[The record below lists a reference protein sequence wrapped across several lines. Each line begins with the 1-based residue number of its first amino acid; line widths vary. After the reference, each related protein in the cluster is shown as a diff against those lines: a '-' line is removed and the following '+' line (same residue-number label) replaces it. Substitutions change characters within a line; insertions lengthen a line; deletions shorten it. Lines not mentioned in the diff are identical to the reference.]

1 MSHGLQGKAH
11 APGRTEPL
19 TFGQPLLP
27 SPARA
32 LESHSLMSSRKF
44 GLNLVVVLVIAALF
58 TGFWALINRP
68 VSAPAWPEQISGFSY
83 SPFRLNES
91 PQRGQYPSEQELR
104 EDLTQLSALT
114 DSIRLYTVEGSQAQI
129 PRLAEEL
136 GLRVTLGI
144 WISPDLERNE
154 REIAR
159 AIALANTSRSVIRVV
174 VGNEALFREEVTPEG
189 LIAYLDRVRAAVKV
203 PVTTSEQWHIWKAH
217 PELAGHVDLIAAH
230 ILPYWE
236 FVPMSDAV
244 QFVLDRARELK
255 QQFPR
260 KPLLLSEVGWPSNGR
275 MRGGADATQA
285 DQAIYLRTLV
295 NTLNRHGYNYFVIE
309 AYDQPWKASDEGS
322 VGAYWGVFNAARQ
335 QKFNFEGPVVAIP
348 QWRALAVASVVLA
361 LLALALLL
369 IDGSTLR
376 QRGRTFLTVIAFLCG
391 SVLVWIAYDYS
402 QQYSTWFSLTV
413 GVLLGLGALGV
424 FIVLLTEAHELAEAV
439 WIHKRR
445 REFLPVHTDNA
456 YRPKVSV
463 HVPCY
468 NEPPEMVK
476 QTLDAL
482 AALDYPDFEVLVID
496 NNTQDPAVWEPLKA
510 HCERLGE
517 RFRFFHVSPLAGFK
531 GGALNYLLP
540 HTAADAEVVAVIDS
554 DYCVDRHWLKHM
566 VPHFADPTIAVV
578 QSPQD
583 YRDAHESLFKTL
595 CYSEYKGFFHIGMVT
610 RNERNAIIQHGT
622 MTMTRRSVLDELGWA
637 EWCIC
642 EDAELGLRVFE
653 RGYSAAYAHASY
665 GQGLMPDT
673 FIDFKKQRFRWAY
686 GAIQIIKH
694 HAGALLR
701 GRGSELTRGQRYHF
715 LAGWLPWIADGMNIF
730 FTVGALLWSAAMIIV
745 PQRVDPPLLMFA
757 IPPLALF
764 GFKVGKILF
773 LYRRAVGVDLKDAFA
788 AALAGLALSHTIAKA
803 VLYGFFTRSMPFIR
817 TPKHADSHGVLVAI
831 AEAREELFILLL
843 LWSAAAGICLV
854 QGLPNTD
861 MRFWVV
867 MLLVQSLPYLAAL
880 VMAFLSSLPR
890 RETLAERASHGE
902 GA

>member
-1 MSHGLQGKAH
+1 
-11 APGRTEPL
+11 
-19 TFGQPLLP
+19 
-27 SPARA
+27 
-32 LESHSLMSSRKF
+32 MSSRKF
-44 GLNLVVVLVIAALF
+44 GLNLVVVLAIAALF

-83 SPFRLNES
+83 SPFRLGQS
-91 PQRGQYPSEQELR
+91 PQKGQYPSDEEIRQDLEQM
-104 EDLTQLSALT
+104 SKLT
-114 DSIRLYTVEGSQAQI
+114 DSIRIYTVEGTQADI

-154 REIAR
+154 REIAK
-159 AIALANTSRSVIRVV
+159 AIELANTSRSVVRVV
-174 VGNEALFREEVTPEG
+174 VGNEALFRKEVTPEA

-203 PVTTSEQWHIWKAH
+203 PVTTSEQWHIWKET
-217 PELAGHVDLIAAH
+217 PELAKHVDLIAAH

-236 FVPMSDAV
+236 FVPMKDSL

-255 QQFPR
+255 HQFPR

-295 NTLNRHGYNYFVIE
+295 NTLNRRGYNYFVIE

-322 VGAYWGVFNAARQ
+322 VGAYWGVYNAARQ

-361 LLALALLL
+361 MIALTVLL
-369 IDGSTLR
+369 IDGSALR
-376 QRGRTFLTVIAFLCG
+376 QRGRTFLTFITFLCG

-413 GVLLGLGALGV
+413 GVLLALGALGV

-445 REFLPVHTDNA
+445 REFLPVQGDSA
-456 YRPKVSV
+456 YRPKVSI

-482 AALDYPDFEVLVID
+482 AALDYPDYEVLVID
-496 NNTQDPAVWEPLKA
+496 NNTKDPAVWEPLKA

-517 RFRFFHVSPLAGFK
+517 RFRFFHVAPLAGFK
-531 GGALNYLLP
+531 GGALNYLIP
-540 HTAADAEVVAVIDS
+540 HTAKDAEVIAVIDS
-554 DYCVDRHWLKHM
+554 DYCVDRNWLKHM
-566 VPHFADPTIAVV
+566 VPHFADPKIAVV

-583 YRDAHESLFKTL
+583 YRDQHESAFKKL

-610 RNERNAIIQHGT
+610 RNDRDAIIQHGT
-622 MTMTRRSVLDELGWA
+622 MTMTRRSVLEELGWA

-653 RGYSAAYAHASY
+653 KGLSAAYAHNSY
-665 GQGLMPDT
+665 GKGLMPDT

-694 HAGALLR
+694 HAAALLR
-701 GRGSELTRGQRYHF
+701 GKGSELTRGQRYHF

-745 PQRVDPPLLMFA
+745 PQRVDPPLMIFA

-764 GFKVGKILF
+764 FFKVGKIIF
-773 LYRRAVGVDLKDAFA
+773 LYRRAVGVKLKDAFA

-803 VLYGFFTRSMPFIR
+803 VLYGFFTSSMPFFR
-817 TPKHADSHGVLVAI
+817 TPKNADSHGLLVALS
-831 AEAREELFILLL
+831 EAREELFIMLL
-843 LWSAAAGICLV
+843 LWGAALGIYLV
-854 QGLPNTD
+854 QGLPGAD
-861 MRFWVV
+861 MRFWVA

-880 VMAFLSSLPR
+880 VMAMLSSLPKPGD
-890 RETLAERASHGE
+890 EAVEAKAT
-902 GA
+902 

>member
-1 MSHGLQGKAH
+1 
-11 APGRTEPL
+11 
-19 TFGQPLLP
+19 
-27 SPARA
+27 
-32 LESHSLMSSRKF
+32 MSSRKF
-44 GLNLVVVLVIAALF
+44 GLNLVVVLAIAALF

-83 SPFRLNES
+83 SPFRLGQS
-91 PQRGQYPSEQELR
+91 PQKGQYPSEDEIRQ
-104 EDLTQLSALT
+104 DLEQLNKLT
-114 DSIRLYTVEGSQAQI
+114 DNIRIYTVEGTQAEV
-129 PRLAEEL
+129 PHLAEEL

-144 WISPDLERNE
+144 WISNDLERNE
-154 REIAR
+154 REIEK
-159 AIALANTSRSVIRVV
+159 AIGLANTSRSVVRVV
-174 VGNEALFREEVTPEG
+174 VGNEALFRKEVTAEQ
-189 LIAYLDRVRAAVKV
+189 LIGYLDRVRAAVKV
-203 PVTTSEQWHIWKAH
+203 PVTTSEQWHIWKEH
-217 PELAGHVDLIAAH
+217 PELAKHVDLVAAH

-236 FVPMSDAV
+236 FVPMKDSV
-244 QFVLDRARELK
+244 QFVLDRARDLRK
-255 QQFPR
+255 QFPR

-295 NTLNRHGYNYFVIE
+295 NTLNRRGYNYFVIE

-335 QKFNFEGPVVAIP
+335 QKFNFEGPIVAIP
-348 QWRALAVASVVLA
+348 QWRALAVVSVVLA
-361 LLALALLL
+361 MIALTVLL
-369 IDGSTLR
+369 IDGSALR
-376 QRGRTFLTVIAFLCG
+376 QRGRTFLTFITFLCG
-391 SVLVWIAYDYS
+391 SVLVWIGYDYS

-413 GVLLGLGALGV
+413 GVLLALGALGV

-439 WIHKRR
+439 WTHKRR
-445 REFLPVHTDNA
+445 REFLPVQGDSA

-482 AALDYPDFEVLVID
+482 AALDYPDYEVLVID
-496 NNTQDPAVWEPLKA
+496 NNTKDPAVWEPLKA
-510 HCERLGE
+510 HCEKLGE
-517 RFRFFHVSPLAGFK
+517 RFKFFHVAPLKGFK
-531 GGALNYLLP
+531 GGALNYLIP
-540 HTAADAEVVAVIDS
+540 HTAKDVEVIAVIDS
-554 DYCVDRHWLKHM
+554 DYCVDRNWLKHM
-566 VPHFADPTIAVV
+566 VPHFADPKIAVV

-583 YRDAHESLFKTL
+583 YRDQHESAFKKL

-610 RNERNAIIQHGT
+610 RNDRDAIIQHGT
-622 MTMTRRSVLDELGWA
+622 MTMTRRTVLEELGWA

-653 RGYSAAYAHASY
+653 KGLSAAYAHNSY
-665 GQGLMPDT
+665 GKGLMPDT

-694 HAGALLR
+694 HASALLR
-701 GRGSELTRGQRYHF
+701 GKDSELTRGQRYHF

-745 PQRVDPPLLMFA
+745 PHRVDPPLMMFA

-764 GFKVGKILF
+764 FFKVGKILF

-803 VLYGFFTRSMPFIR
+803 VLYGFFTSSMPFFR
-817 TPKHADSHGVLVAI
+817 TPKNADSHGVLVAI
-831 AEAREELFILLL
+831 SEAREELFIMLM
-843 LWSAAAGICLV
+843 LWGAALGIYLV
-854 QGLPNTD
+854 QGLPSAD
-861 MRFWVV
+861 MRFWVA

-880 VMAFLSSLPR
+880 VMALLSSLPKP
-890 RETLAERASHGE
+890 AEKAAE
-902 GA
+902 PQQA

>member
-1 MSHGLQGKAH
+1 
-11 APGRTEPL
+11 
-19 TFGQPLLP
+19 
-27 SPARA
+27 
-32 LESHSLMSSRKF
+32 MSSRKF
-44 GLNLVVVLVIAALF
+44 GLNLVIVLAIAALF
-58 TGFWALINRP
+58 TGFWALVNRP

-83 SPFRLNES
+83 SPFRLGES
-91 PQRGQYPSEQELR
+91 PQKGQYPSDAEMRQDLEQMN
-104 EDLTQLSALT
+104 TLT
-114 DSIRLYTVEGSQAQI
+114 DSIRIYTVEGTQADI

-154 REIAR
+154 REIAT
-159 AIALANTSRSVIRVV
+159 AIELANTSRSVVRVV
-174 VGNEALFREEVTPEG
+174 VGNEALFREEVTPEA
-189 LIAYLDRVRAAVKV
+189 LIQYLDRVRAAVKV
-203 PVTTSEQWHIWKAH
+203 PVTTSEQWHIWKEH
-217 PELAGHVDLIAAH
+217 PELAKHVDLIAAH

-236 FVPMSDAV
+236 FVPMKDSV
-244 QFVLDRARELK
+244 EFVLDRARELK

-295 NTLNRHGYNYFVIE
+295 NTLNRRGYNYFVIE

-322 VGAYWGVFNAARQ
+322 VGAYWGVFNAQRQ

-361 LLALALLL
+361 MIALTVLL
-369 IDGSTLR
+369 IDGSALR
-376 QRGRTFLTVIAFLCG
+376 QRGRTFLTFITFLCG
-391 SVLVWIAYDYS
+391 SVLVWIGYDYS

-413 GVLLGLGALGV
+413 GVLLALGALGV

-445 REFLPVHTDNA
+445 REFLPVQGDSA

-482 AALDYPDFEVLVID
+482 AALDYPDYEVLVID
-496 NNTQDPAVWEPLKA
+496 NNTKDPAVWEPLKA
-510 HCERLGE
+510 HCEKLGE
-517 RFRFFHVSPLAGFK
+517 RFKFFHVAPLAGFK

-540 HTAADAEVVAVIDS
+540 HTAKDAEVIAVIDS
-554 DYCVDRHWLKHM
+554 DYCVDRNWLKHM
-566 VPHFADPTIAVV
+566 VPHFADPKIAVV

-583 YRDAHESLFKTL
+583 YRDQHESAFKKL

-610 RNERNAIIQHGT
+610 RNDRDAIIQHGT
-622 MTMTRRSVLDELGWA
+622 MTMTRRTVLEELGWA

-653 RGYSAAYAHASY
+653 KGLSAAYAHNSY
-665 GQGLMPDT
+665 GKGLMPDT

-694 HAGALLR
+694 HAAALLR
-701 GRGSELTRGQRYHF
+701 GKGSELTRGQRYHF
-715 LAGWLPWIADGMNIF
+715 LAGWLPWVADGMNIF

-745 PQRVDPPLLMFA
+745 PHRVDPPLMIFA

-764 GFKVGKILF
+764 FFKVAKIIF
-773 LYRRAVGVDLKDAFA
+773 LYRRAVGVNLKDAFA

-803 VLYGFFTRSMPFIR
+803 VLYGFFTSSMPFFR
-817 TPKHADSHGVLVAI
+817 TPKNADSHGLLVAI
-831 AEAREELFILLL
+831 SEAREELFIMLL
-843 LWSAAAGICLV
+843 LWGAAAGIYLV
-854 QGLPNTD
+854 QGLPSSD
-861 MRFWVV
+861 MRFWVA

-880 VMAFLSSLPR
+880 VMALLSSLPKP
-890 RETLAERASHGE
+890 EHTMAEPQEA
-902 GA
+902 

>member
-1 MSHGLQGKAH
+1 
-11 APGRTEPL
+11 
-19 TFGQPLLP
+19 
-27 SPARA
+27 
-32 LESHSLMSSRKF
+32 MSSRKF
-44 GLNLVVVLVIAALF
+44 GLNLVIVLAIAALF

-83 SPFRLNES
+83 SPFRLGES
-91 PQRGQYPSEQELR
+91 PQKGQYPSDAEMRQDLEQMNK
-104 EDLTQLSALT
+104 LT
-114 DSIRLYTVEGSQAQI
+114 DSIRIYTVEGTQADI
-129 PRLAEEL
+129 PQLAEEL

-154 REIAR
+154 REIAT
-159 AIALANTSRSVIRVV
+159 AIELANTSRSVVRVV
-174 VGNEALFREEVTPEG
+174 VGNEALFREEVTPEA
-189 LIAYLDRVRAAVKV
+189 LIQYLDRVRAAVKV
-203 PVTTSEQWHIWKAH
+203 PVTTSEQWHIWKEH
-217 PELAGHVDLIAAH
+217 PELAKHVDLIAAH

-236 FVPMSDAV
+236 FVPMKDSV
-244 QFVLDRARELK
+244 EFVLDRARELK

-295 NTLNRHGYNYFVIE
+295 NTLNRRGYNYFVIE

-322 VGAYWGVFNAARQ
+322 VGAYWGVFNAERQ

-361 LLALALLL
+361 MLALTVLL
-369 IDGSTLR
+369 IDGSALR
-376 QRGRTFLTVIAFLCG
+376 QRGRTFLTFITFLCG
-391 SVLVWIAYDYS
+391 SVLVWIGYDYS

-413 GVLLGLGALGV
+413 GVLLALGALGV

-445 REFLPVHTDNA
+445 REFLPVQGDSA

-482 AALDYPDFEVLVID
+482 AALDYPDYEVLVID
-496 NNTQDPAVWEPLKA
+496 NNTKDPAVWEPLKA
-510 HCERLGE
+510 HCEKLGE
-517 RFRFFHVSPLAGFK
+517 RFKFFHVAPLAGFK

-540 HTAADAEVVAVIDS
+540 HTAKDAEVIAVIDS
-554 DYCVDRHWLKHM
+554 DYCVDRNWLKHM
-566 VPHFADPTIAVV
+566 VPHFADPKIAVV

-583 YRDAHESLFKTL
+583 YRDQHESAFKKL

-610 RNERNAIIQHGT
+610 RNDRDAIIQHGT
-622 MTMTRRSVLDELGWA
+622 MTMTRRSVLEELGWA

-653 RGYSAAYAHASY
+653 KGLSAAYAHNSY
-665 GQGLMPDT
+665 GKGLMPDT

-694 HAGALLR
+694 HAAALLR
-701 GRGSELTRGQRYHF
+701 GKGSELTRGQRYHF
-715 LAGWLPWIADGMNIF
+715 LAGWLPWVADGMNIF

-745 PQRVDPPLLMFA
+745 PHRVDPPLMIFA

-764 GFKVGKILF
+764 FFKVAKIIF
-773 LYRRAVGVDLKDAFA
+773 LYRRAVGVNLKDAFA

-803 VLYGFFTRSMPFIR
+803 VLYGFFTSSMPFFR
-817 TPKHADSHGVLVAI
+817 TPKNADSHGLLVAI
-831 AEAREELFILLL
+831 AEAREELFIMLL
-843 LWSAAAGICLV
+843 LWGAAAGIYLV
-854 QGLPNTD
+854 QGLPSSD
-861 MRFWVV
+861 MRFWVA

-880 VMAFLSSLPR
+880 VMALLSSLPKP
-890 RETLAERASHGE
+890 EHKMAEPQEA
-902 GA
+902 